1 MSRETTGSPETPGPP
16 GPPGTSRPPGPPG
29 TSRTPGTAGG
39 RTLDALVYGDVDLNL
54 IDGSA
59 VWAQSTVQA
68 LSGAGCRTRLVL
80 KAPVR
85 TGRLIDPLAGLPGVR
100 VVRPH
105 EERLVPGAPD
115 RPLSPVQASALL
127 ARLDETDPCDLLV
140 LRGRR
145 LVTRVVADGR
155 FEGRIWAYLTD
166 IPQSAAEMTEEA
178 RAELARIAEASQRL
192 LCQTEEL
199 RCLLE
204 TWVPEA
210 YGKCVLSPPAVP
222 EPGFP
227 LPDREQP
234 HDPFRLVYTGKFA
247 PLWNTLPMTRLPA
260 LLAEQGIKAELH
272 TVGDKIHDDPGH
284 PEFRTAMARA
294 LHTTPGVR
302 HHGGQP
308 REEAM
313 RIAAGCDLGLG
324 WRGPALDSS
333 LELSTKVLE
342 FGALGLPV
350 VLNRTPAHEAL
361 LGTDYPLYVPGRAGV
376 EDAVAAVARAVRE
389 PGSRALAAERCR
401 AAADRHTLR
410 AAVARWRGHLDRAF
424 PAAPPA
430 VTARSRPLRIGV
442 AGHDLKF
449 LTRLLDHFRALP
461 GLEVR
466 VDAWP
471 ALARHDP
478 AASRALADWADVV
491 VVEWCGPAAVWF
503 SRHKRPGS
511 RLIVR
516 LHRFELDAAWPGQV
530 AIEHVDRVICVS
542 TYYAR
547 RTLDV
552 TGWPK
557 EKVTVVPNWVDT
569 EQLDRPKAPGARF
582 RLGMIGIAPSRKRL
596 DLGLDILE
604 ALRARDRRWHL
615 AVKSKPPWEYWWIWN
630 KPEERAHYDDVL
642 RRMQTS
648 PLLEGAVVFDR
659 FGPDVAGWLRRVG
672 HVLSTSDDESFHLA
686 PAEGMASGAVPA
698 LLPWPGADEIYD
710 RRWIH
715 PDPRSVADALDG
727 LGERGWQEA
736 GRQARTQVRETFS
749 LEKVAREWTN
759 LLVPS

>member
-1 MSRETTGSPETPGPP
+1 MSR
-16 GPPGTSRPPGPPG
+16 
-29 TSRTPGTAGG
+29 
-39 RTLDALVYGDVDLNL
+39 TLNAIVYGDVDLNL

-68 LSGAGCRTRLVL
+68 LSRAGCGTRLVL

-85 TGRLIDPLAGLPGVR
+85 TERLIDPLAGLPGVT
-100 VVRPH
+100 VVRPY
-105 EERLVPGAPD
+105 EERLLPGQAD
-115 RPLSPVQASALL
+115 RPLSPVQASQVL
-127 ARLDETDPCDLLV
+127 ARLDEDEPCDLLV

-145 LVTRVVADGR
+145 LVARVVADGR

-178 RAELARIAEASQRL
+178 RAELARIADASQRL

-210 YGKCVLSPPAVP
+210 CGKCVLSPPAVP

-227 LPDREQP
+227 VPEHERP

-247 PLWNTLPMTRLPA
+247 PLWNTLPMTRLPS
-260 LLAEQGIKAELH
+260 LLAERGVRAELH
-272 TVGDKIHDDPGH
+272 TVGDKIHDDRAHPG
-284 PEFRTAMARA
+284 FRAAMARA
-294 LHTTPGVR
+294 LDGTPGVE

-313 RIAAGCDLGLG
+313 RIAADCDLGLG
-324 WRGPALDSS
+324 WREPVLDAS

-361 LGTDYPLYVPGRAGV
+361 LGGDYPLYVPGRAGLD
-376 EDAVAAVARAVRE
+376 DAVEAIARAVRE
-389 PGSRALAAERCR
+389 PEVRRLAADRCR
-401 AAADRHTLR
+401 DVAARYTLQAAADRWR
-410 AAVARWRGHLDRAF
+410 AQLDQAF

-430 VTARSRPLRIGV
+430 VAARPRPLRVGV

-461 GLEVR
+461 GLDVR
-466 VDAWP
+466 IDAWP

-478 AASRALADWADVV
+478 AASRELAEWADVV
-491 VVEWCGPAAVWF
+491 VVEWCGPAAVWY

-516 LHRFELDAAWPGQV
+516 LHRFELDAAWPRQV
-530 AIEHVDRVICVS
+530 DIDAVDQVICVS
-542 TYYAR
+542 SYYAR
-547 RTLDV
+547 RTLEH
-552 TGWPK
+552 TGWP
-557 EKVTVVPNWVDT
+557 ESKVTVVPNWVDT
-569 EQLDRPKAPGARF
+569 DQLDRPKVPGARF

-596 DLGLDILE
+596 DLGLDVLE

-615 AVKSKPPWEYWWIWN
+615 SVKSKPPWEYWWIWN
-630 KPEERAHYDDVL
+630 KPEERAHYDAVL

-648 PLLEGAVVFDR
+648 PLLEGAVVFDE
-659 FGPDVAGWLRRVG
+659 FGADVASWLRRVG

-686 PAEGMASGAVPA
+686 PAEGMASAAVPA

-715 PDPRSVADALDG
+715 EDPEAMANALAG
-727 LGERGWQEA
+727 LGEEGWRDA
-736 GRQARTQVRETFS
+736 GELARTQVREEFS
-749 LEKVAREWTN
+749 LERVARNWTE
-759 LLVPS
+759 LLVSS

>member
-1 MSRETTGSPETPGPP
+1 MSR
-16 GPPGTSRPPGPPG
+16 
-29 TSRTPGTAGG
+29 
-39 RTLDALVYGDVDLNL
+39 TLNALVYGDVDLNL

-68 LSGAGCRTRLVL
+68 LSRAGCRTRLVL

-85 TGRLIDPLAGLPGVR
+85 TGRLVDPLAGLPGVT
-100 VVRPH
+100 VVRPY
-105 EERLVPGAPD
+105 EERLLPGQGD
-115 RPLSPVQASALL
+115 HPLSPLQASHLL
-127 ARLDETDPCDLLV
+127 ARLDEDDPCDLLV

-145 LVTRVVADGR
+145 LVTRVVADGS
-155 FEGRIWAYLTD
+155 FQGRIWAYLTD

-178 RAELARIAEASQRL
+178 RADLTRIAVSCQRL

-199 RCLLE
+199 RGLLE

-210 YGKCVLSPPAVP
+210 VGKCLLSPPAVP
-222 EPGFP
+222 EPDFDVPEG
-227 LPDREQP
+227 DRP

-260 LLAEQGIKAELH
+260 LLAEQGVRAELH
-272 TVGDKIHDDPGH
+272 TVGDKIHDDPAH
-284 PEFRTAMARA
+284 PDFQAAMARA
-294 LHTTPGVR
+294 LAATPGVL

-313 RIAAGCDLGLG
+313 RLAADCDLGLG
-324 WRGPALDSS
+324 WREPALDAS

-361 LGTDYPLYVPGRAGV
+361 LGADYPLYVPGRAGID
-376 EDAVAAVARAVRE
+376 DAAEAVVRAVRE
-389 PGSRALAAERCR
+389 PGARRL
-401 AAADRHTLR
+401 AADRCRDAAARHTLQV
-410 AAVARWRGHLDRAF
+410 AADRWRAQLDQAF
-424 PAAPPA
+424 PAAPAA
-430 VTARSRPLRIGV
+430 VTGRPRPLRVGV

-466 VDAWP
+466 VDAWA

-478 AASRALADWADVV
+478 AESRELADWADVV
-491 VVEWCGPAAVWF
+491 VVEWCGPAAVWY

-511 RLIVR
+511 RLVIR
-516 LHRFELDAAWPGQV
+516 LHRFELDAQWPRQV
-530 AIEHVDRVICVS
+530 DIDAVDQVICVS

-547 RTLDV
+547 RTLEH
-552 TGWPK
+552 TGWP
-557 EKVTVVPNWVDT
+557 ESKVTVIPNWVDT
-569 EQLDRPKAPGARF
+569 DQLDRPKAPGARF

-596 DLGLDILE
+596 DLGLDVLE
-604 ALRARDRRWHL
+604 ALRAHDRRWHL
-615 AVKSKPPWEYWWIWN
+615 SVKSKPPWEYWWIWN
-630 KPEERAHYDDVL
+630 KPEERAHYDAVL
-642 RRMQTS
+642 RRVQTS
-648 PLLEGAVVFDR
+648 PLLEGAVVFDAY
-659 FGPDVAGWLRRVG
+659 GADVAGWLRRVG

-686 PAEGMASGAVPA
+686 PAEGMASAAVPA

-715 PDPRSVADALDG
+715 QDPHAIAGSLAELDEHTWRDTG
-727 LGERGWQEA
+727 QL
-736 GRQARTQVRETFS
+736 ARTQVRERFS
-749 LEKVAREWTN
+749 LTRVAGDWTD
-759 LLVPS
+759 LLVSG